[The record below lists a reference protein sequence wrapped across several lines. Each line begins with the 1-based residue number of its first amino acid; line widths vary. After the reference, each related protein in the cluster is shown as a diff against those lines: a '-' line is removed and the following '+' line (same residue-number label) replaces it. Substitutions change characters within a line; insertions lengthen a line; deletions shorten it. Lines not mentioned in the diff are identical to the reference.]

1 LNTEDR
7 YALILERLMVDGHIE
22 TATLT
27 PMLGVSDMTIRRDL
41 MRLEEDGALRRTR
54 GGATRASGAYEPP
67 FAVRSRLKS
76 PAKAAIARAVVSHIR
91 DGETVVLD
99 GGTTGLAVAQQLVSK
114 LATVCPLS
122 LRAATVLADSSTLR
136 VLVPGG
142 MVRPGEQSFIGAD
155 AVQTINSHA
164 FDTFI
169 MTASGVATHAG
180 ITEWNEDDAAVKRAA
195 LASAGRCIV
204 ACDSSKFGQA
214 AFARVAAITEVE
226 IIITDNGVDP
236 VMRRELEEL
245 GSRVEIARPLTEW
258 LSVAAPEGE
267 VTADMSA

>member
-1 LNTEDR
+1 
-7 YALILERLMVDGHIE
+7 
-22 TATLT
+22 
-27 PMLGVSDMTIRRDL
+27 
-41 MRLEEDGALRRTR
+41 
-54 GGATRASGAYEPP
+54 
-67 FAVRSRLKS
+67 
-76 PAKAAIARAVVSHIR
+76 
-91 DGETVVLD
+91 
-99 GGTTGLAVAQQLVSK
+99 
-114 LATVCPLS
+114 
-122 LRAATVLADSSTLR
+122 
-136 VLVPGG
+136 
-142 MVRPGEQSFIGAD
+142 
-155 AVQTINSHA
+155 
-164 FDTFI
+164 

-258 LSVAAPEGE
+258 LSVAGTRRRGHRRHERLIAPLTPAHALAGA
-267 VTADMSA
+267 TSRRSAP